1 MLCQNCGEH
10 EANFKYTEITNGVK
24 KELNLCE
31 ECAQKLGV
39 GKIDFNIPINFSSF
53 FGDFLNEYENA
64 SFIPMLTK
72 ANELKC
78 DVCNMTYDEF
88 MNTGKFG
95 CSHCYDVFSNR
106 IDPVLKRL
114 HGETTYLGRRAKVD
128 SQNDI
133 KQVKTKP
140 KEIKTE
146 VDKLKEQLK
155 EAIKVENYEEAARLR
170 DEIKKHENK

>member
-1 MLCQNCGEH
+1 MMCQNCGEH
-10 EANFKYTEITNGVK
+10 EANFKYTEIINNVK

-39 GKIDFNIPINFSSF
+39 DKIDFNIPINFSSF
-53 FGDFLNEYENA
+53 FGDFLNDYESA
-64 SFIPMLTK
+64 SIIPMLTK

-78 DVCNMTYDEF
+78 DMCNMTYDEF

-114 HGETTYLGRRAKVD
+114 HGETTYLGRKAKTNK
-128 SQNDI
+128 QNTI
-133 KQVKTKP
+133 KTVEKP
-140 KEIKTE
+140 KENTE
-146 VDKLKEQLK
+146 IEKLKEKLK
-155 EAIKVENYEEAARLR
+155 EAIKVENYEEAAKLR
-170 DEIKKHENK
+170 DEIKKLENK